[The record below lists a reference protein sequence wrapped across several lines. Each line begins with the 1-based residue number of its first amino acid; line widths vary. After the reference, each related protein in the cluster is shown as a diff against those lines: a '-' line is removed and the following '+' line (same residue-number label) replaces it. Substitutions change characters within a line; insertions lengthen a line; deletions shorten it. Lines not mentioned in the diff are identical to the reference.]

1 MSHLDRLFIAIGK
14 TLILSPSFPPLHT
27 VRATF
32 TAHGVPSIVYYHD
45 FALSCYVNMINMIIL
60 SSNFL
65 SIVVSFLQIH
75 AADLIWSVLYYSNS
89 KAERDF

>member
-1 MSHLDRLFIAIGK
+1 MSHLGKLFIAIGK

-45 FALSCYVNMINMIIL
+45 FALSCYIDIINMIIL

-65 SIVVSFLQIH
+65 SIMVDFLQVH
-75 AADLIWSVLYYSNS
+75 ATDLIWSVLHYSNS

>member
-1 MSHLDRLFIAIGK
+1 MSHLGKLSIAIGK

-45 FALSCYVNMINMIIL
+45 FALSCCINVINIIVL

-65 SIVVSFLQIH
+65 SIMVNFLQVR
-75 AADLIWSVLYYSNS
+75 ATDLIWSVLYHSNS